1 VATKPMSKLMIRSE
15 KPLMF
20 VGCLSEVEIAVVSM
34 VSLAF
39 RGRLLRTDKSS
50 RERLVEEEA

>member
-50 RERLVEEEA
+50 REWLAEEEA

>member
-1 VATKPMSKLMIRSE
+1 
-15 KPLMF
+15 MF
-20 VGCLSEVEIAVVSM
+20 VGCLSRVEITVVSM
-34 VSLAF
+34 DSLAF